1 LRLISI
7 VEGELAA
14 PWRRT
19 CRLKPLIF
27 ALVETPL
34 PVRKARPFP
43 RQPYDWRALLAA
55 IGEGL
60 EHITL
65 VALLD
70 YLDVYGLFR
79 HWMTTTRCLWSRSRS
94 RRHAPA
100 HGTETPTNGYLSR
113 AYCCWRRRATVRS
126 VAAKFS
132 RSNARRRRSLRWLSV
147 CPVRPPTIAT
157 GAHL

>member
-43 RQPYDWRALLAA
+43 RQPYDWRPLLAA

-70 YLDVYGLFR
+70 YLDMYGFFR
-79 HWMTTTRCLWSRSRS
+79 HWMTATRCLSSRFAVPASSRLHTEP
-94 RRHAPA
+94 RRLQGVPVARLLLLAPPRD
-100 HGTETPTNGYLSR
+100 GQVGCSQ
-113 AYCCWRRRATVRS
+113 V
-126 VAAKFS
+126 
-132 RSNARRRRSLRWLSV
+132 
-147 CPVRPPTIAT
+147 
-157 GAHL
+157 